1 MYKCTR
7 IYKDMSCHQS
17 ASEWQIVFYIAS
29 GVYLLGAV
37 VYGLCA
43 SGEVQS
49 WAVQR
54 AGNDKE
60 EEHCYA
66 NRAMETDTV

>member
-1 MYKCTR
+1 MKCVYKR
-7 IYKDMSCHQS
+7 VFRHQS

-29 GVYLLGAV
+29 GLYLLGAV

-43 SGEVQS
+43 SGELQS
-49 WAVQR
+49 WAVQED
-54 AGNDKE
+54 GNDNK

-66 NRAMETDTV
+66 NRAVETDTV

>member
-1 MYKCTR
+1 
-7 IYKDMSCHQS
+7 MSCRQS

-43 SGEVQS
+43 SGELQS
-49 WAVQR
+49 WAVQQ

-60 EEHCYA
+60 ENCYA